1 MGWFANWRRRKILR
15 ERPLSEALWARAVSP
30 YAFIAALDKD
40 ETRRL
45 RDLVVLFLDEKQLH
59 GAANFGIS
67 DEARIAIA
75 AQACLPVLNL
85 GLEWYAG
92 WVGVIVYPGEFK
104 VARTIV
110 DDDGVVHEF
119 DDALSGE
126 AWPDGPVVLSWQDA
140 AMTDAGYNVVIHEFA
155 HKLDMAQGEDEVP
168 LPRPGMDADAWRE
181 VFESAY
187 AEFCAEVETSDDTLV
202 DPYAAEHPAEFF
214 AVMSEM
220 FFTHSAV
227 LARDWPE
234 LYQQFTHYYHQ
245 DPAGIFDADG
255 AAVSAASVTNVTNVT
270 TAPTTR

>member
-140 AMTDAGYNVVIHEFA
+140 SLSEPGYNVVIHEFA
-155 HKLDMAQGEDEVP
+155 HKIHMLHGDDDAGF
-168 LPRPGMDADAWRE
+168 PRPHADMDNARWGMS
-181 VFESAY
+181 FEAAY
-187 AEFCAEVETSDDTLV
+187 ARFCGAVDRELPTRM
-202 DPYAAEHPAEFF
+202 DPYGAEHPAEFF
-214 AVMSEM
+214 AVASET
-220 FFTHSAV
+220 FFTDAAGLQDEFPAVYRELSAFYRQDP
-227 LARDWPE
+227 LARCSSDK
-234 LYQQFTHYYHQ
+234 
-245 DPAGIFDADG
+245 
-255 AAVSAASVTNVTNVT
+255 AAC
-270 TAPTTR
+270 